1 MIPENPNQ
9 VDSPILLGS
18 RIMSSFIVSYRKYTW
33 SLSGDGI
40 QSRLDCTPT
49 PLTSFC
55 TLVFSPVKC
64 ESTLSFHCC
73 PKPDDGASLPPWMN
87 ECIKWMNTRESEHWS
102 SGHGGS
108 KWLSQS
114 SAHFG
119 GGPRTRGWLSGIWS
133 DVGKKCSLLVWGIIP
148 FSENVLLSNSWNDPI
163 LYHLYTEK
171 LNLLSVAGPG
181 AQLAGC
187 PVTSW
192 WSLLL
197 PGTLWP
203 RDSMQMEQKKGQS
216 TIRTTYQGLPKGG
229 RWESPQ
235 VILGLDF
242 TLL

>member
-181 AQLAGC
+181 AQLVAVQWHLGDHC
-187 PVTSW
+187 CFLEPSGQGIRCRWNRKRDRVRSGPHTKDYPKEEDGSHPRSSW
-192 WSLLL
+192 
-197 PGTLWP
+197 G
-203 RDSMQMEQKKGQS
+203 
-216 TIRTTYQGLPKGG
+216 
-229 RWESPQ
+229 
-235 VILGLDF
+235 
-242 TLL
+242 